1 MTLTRRNLLTT
12 AITAAGAAALS
23 VAAGG
28 GTAAAATHPKLGPGS
43 SGRAVLALQV
53 RLNAL
58 GYWLGVPD
66 GKFGPL
72 TTQAVLALQSVA
84 GLRRDGVVGPAAWAK
99 IDGGVRPRARTRV
112 GNAIEL
118 NKATQTLLVVS
129 GGVVKAIYHI
139 STGSGQRY
147 YSRGAWH
154 TATTPTGS
162 YHVFRSVRGW
172 DRGPLGSL
180 YRPAYFSGGFAVHGA
195 LSVPPWPASHGCA
208 RVAVAAMDH
217 LWASGSIRVGSPVR
231 VY

>member
-1 MTLTRRNLLTT
+1 M
-12 AITAAGAAALS
+12 
-23 VAAGG
+23 GG
-28 GTAAAATHPKLGPGS
+28 EWCGGSCAYGNGGCEDLYPASTHQLP
-43 SGRAVLALQV
+43 
-53 RLNAL
+53 
-58 GYWLGVPD
+58 YW
-66 GKFGPL
+66 
-72 TTQAVLALQSVA
+72 
-84 GLRRDGVVGPAAWAK
+84 
-99 IDGGVRPRARTRV
+99 
-112 GNAIEL
+112 
-118 NKATQTLLVVS
+118 QTLLVVS

-147 YSRGAWH
+147 YSRGAWR